1 MSKTNPTPEDPEIGL
16 NLSMDDFSFFGVYK
30 NSVVTQLERLLQQ
43 GHYLTLYMTQSTS
56 LSNDLYMIHK
66 LFRAW
71 CRIEYNFRKDE
82 YDKAQ
87 VIVYLEKRVEE

>member
-43 GHYLTLYMTQSTS
+43 GHYLPL
-56 LSNDLYMIHK
+56 
-66 LFRAW
+66 
-71 CRIEYNFRKDE
+71 
-82 YDKAQ
+82 
-87 VIVYLEKRVEE
+87 